1 MQSNSSSW
9 LELSKV
15 EFPKLFSIGR
25 QYAESWSNHLTYP
38 FWKDILSHWTLFCKQ
53 VKIESIN
60 QIFESP
66 LWLNANINSGKLF
79 IKDWFQKGTKSIYD
93 LIDGHGEW
101 YAFEWLKVVCG
112 IRGTFLD
119 YLNVLNKI
127 PNTWKDI
134 INNNKVISILNKTNV
149 RCSIYVSFVIKTKR
163 VVEFSM
169 ISLLQ

>member
-1 MQSNSSSW
+1 M
-9 LELSKV
+9 
-15 EFPKLFSIGR
+15 
-25 QYAESWSNHLTYP
+25 
-38 FWKDILSHWTLFCKQ
+38 
-53 VKIESIN
+53 
-60 QIFESP
+60 
-66 LWLNANINSGKLF
+66 
-79 IKDWFQKGTKSIYD
+79 
-93 LIDGHGEW
+93 
-101 YAFEWLKVVCG
+101 CG

-134 INNNKVISILNKTNV
+134 INNNKVYSILNKTNV